1 MNTPD
6 PTSYASI
13 LSSRG
18 IKTLEKNTPLWKLKI
33 TDAEYDGLKQTLKE
47 HEYNLSLYG
56 MEAALC
62 YAEWWRRDYNGNIPS
77 KEDVAI
83 AIGLHYYYGDELFMA
98 ARNALKKRGYTFI
111 HSLKGTEYFRTLL
124 NQGGLP
130 INYIKKSD
138 SNIGTFSRF
147 LKGLV
152 RELSI
157 INYDW
162 STEDNSI
169 IRQFNCISYLGK
181 AFKNENI
188 YDVSMQIAHAI
199 IMDDNTLLPYDD
211 TDESLAELT
220 HSLKREYS
228 RVQRERRTRPLSLS
242 WKLRTTENGNG
253 YLFINMDVIKDISSN
268 SIPGLNISTCSTFDV
283 FVAGTIVG
291 KYVRKSINRNEFG
304 EEIDATYT
312 RISVGMSKDILWK
325 GEPVVEVKIRCDND
339 ERIFLTISGCYPP
352 NFEYPQVFQKL
363 DDNLYSKSE
372 TANSE
377 DNIAIFNPKWKG
389 ENTRKLSIGDNDLC
403 YSEFSNSLYLENEE
417 TGEEMT
423 LTNQFTPYTAEFS
436 GNYISWVEK
445 SNYKLLAEVPVIR
458 VYDKE
463 KDRVNN
469 NIRIRYRVRRNGAE
483 SWHNLNSSCSL
494 PTGLIDICVEF
505 PDGHKNIETF
515 YAIGNLSF
523 SSRNATALST
533 EMICTCDSCI
543 RLEMEQNDDLDI
555 EKCSDNSW
563 RISRKK
569 DSNIC
574 PSVCDYR
581 IYNPGTPTLCLS
593 VAIPFDGI
601 MLTDVRGC
609 IIPNGKIISLANL
622 ANFCIISHG
631 RKKNSVDITYT
642 SERIEDVHSIKHL
655 KRNVIDGI
663 VSLSDYSDLIIRMFN
678 LYGANSFD
686 RSSSV
691 VLNISGTKVCIRKFV
706 LETTFKDGKIIV
718 SDDTEPYID
727 DIVYEHG
734 LYAFP
739 ADEVVDAADMSP
751 IKLIRENEYD
761 NVFIFPEDY
770 SYKEVI
776 VFSGPEARRRV
787 IPKYYHLS
795 EEDLDHTSR
804 TVHSR
809 ESIQTW
815 LEILHKSD
823 VMFGTHWRKACKAY
837 EICSRNNLPFT
848 TYNGLKAIAR
858 MPKLLAKFVLAMW
871 LNDYKDVLAH
881 DIDRFEQEMAIA
893 LHWVPQRIWTEC
905 INELFNMIP
914 NQFQSIIYS
923 KIQNLVELLKD
934 IFNSTISNEISNE
947 FATYLISG
955 DISKGQ
961 RITSSEV
968 NNYKMKTYGLSDT
981 NEDLPTIK
989 YELKGVYYPYQERML
1004 RYYRTMI
1011 ESAMC
1016 AAENTGQVADC
1027 TNLFSI
1033 EAKEHAKL
1041 VNFYRQ
1047 YFKETYSEIFLKTL
1061 KQIINPAE

>member
-1 MNTPD
+1 MNTPE

-18 IKTLEKNTPLWKLKI
+18 IKTLEKNIPLWKLKI
-33 TDAEYDGLKQTLKE
+33 TDVEYAGLKQTLKE
-47 HEYNLSLYG
+47 HKNNLSLYG

-83 AIGLHYYYGDELFMA
+83 GIGLQHDYGDELFVA

-181 AFKNENI
+181 SFKNENI

-220 HSLKREYS
+220 NSLKREYS
-228 RVQRERRTRPLSLS
+228 KVKRERRTRPLSLS

-253 YLFINMDVIKDISSN
+253 YLFINMDIVKDISSS
-268 SIPGLNISTCSTFDV
+268 SIPGLDINTCYAFDI
-283 FVAGTIVG
+283 FVSGNLVG
-291 KYVRKSINRNEFG
+291 KYVRKDINRD
-304 EEIDATYT
+304 EEGNATDATYT
-312 RISVGMSKDILWK
+312 RITIGMNKDILWQ
-325 GEPVVEVKIRCDND
+325 GEPVVEVKVRCDND
-339 ERIFLTISGCYPP
+339 KRIFLTIAGCYPP

-363 DDNLYSKSE
+363 DDNLYSKSA
-372 TANSE
+372 TANTE
-377 DNIAIFNPKWKG
+377 NNIAVFNPKWKG
-389 ENTRKLSIGDNDLC
+389 EDTHKLCLC
-403 YSEFSNSLYLENEE
+403 EREIRYSEFSDSLYLTNEE

-445 SNYKLLAEVPVIR
+445 SNYKLIANVPVIR
-458 VYDKE
+458 IYDKE
-463 KDRVNN
+463 KNRVNN

-494 PTGLIDICVEF
+494 PIGLIDICVEF
-505 PDGHKNIETF
+505 PDGRNNIETF
-515 YAIGNLSF
+515 YAIGNLTF
-523 SSRNATALST
+523 ASRNATALST
-533 EMICTCDSCI
+533 EMICTCDSDI
-543 RLEMEQNDDLDI
+543 RPEIEQNDNLDI
-555 EKCSDNSW
+555 EKCSDNTW
-563 RISRKK
+563 KISRKK

-574 PSVCDYR
+574 PYVCDFR
-581 IYNPGTPTLCLS
+581 IYNPGNPTLRLS

-601 MLTDVRGC
+601 MLTDVRGN

-622 ANFCIISHG
+622 ANFYIISHG
-631 RKKNSVDITYT
+631 RKNKSVDVSYT
-642 SERIEDVHSIKHL
+642 SEHIEDVHSLKHL
-655 KRNVIDGI
+655 KSNVANGI
-663 VSLSDYSDLIIRMFN
+663 VSLSDYGDLIMRMFN

-691 VLNISGTKVCIRKFV
+691 VLNISGTKVYIRKFV
-706 LETTFKDGKIIV
+706 LETTYYDSKILV
-718 SDDTEPYID
+718 TDNTETDTND
-727 DIVYEHG
+727 FVYKNG
-734 LYAFP
+734 LYASP
-739 ADEVVDAADMSP
+739 VDEITEAEDMSP
-751 IKLIRENEYD
+751 IELIQENE
-761 NVFIFPEDY
+761 NVFIFPENY
-770 SYKEVI
+770 PYREVI
-776 VFSGPEARRRV
+776 VFSGPEAQRRV

-795 EEDLDHTSR
+795 EEDLDHASR
-804 TVHSR
+804 TVLSR

-815 LEILHKSD
+815 LEKLHKSD
-823 VMFGTHWRKACKAY
+823 VMFGPHWRKVCKAY
-837 EICSRNNLPFT
+837 EICSHNNLPFT

-871 LNDYKDVLAH
+871 LNNYNDVLTN
-881 DIDRFEQEMAIA
+881 DIDRFEQEMSIA
-893 LHWVPQRIWTEC
+893 LHWVPQRIWAEC
-905 INELFNMIP
+905 IDELFNIIP
-914 NQFQSIIYS
+914 DQLQPNIMS
-923 KIQNLVELLKD
+923 KMPHLVELLKD
-934 IFNSTISNEISNE
+934 LFDSTISNEISNE

-955 DISKGQ
+955 DISKGR
-961 RITSSEV
+961 RITSPEV
-968 NNYKMKTYGLSDT
+968 NDCKMKTNGLSDT

-1016 AAENTGQVADC
+1016 AAENTGQVAHC

-1033 EAKEHAKL
+1033 EAKEHAKV

-1047 YFKETYSEIFLKTL
+1047 YFKETYSYIFLKTL
-1061 KQIINPAE
+1061 KQIINPS

>member
-1 MNTPD
+1 MNTPEH
-6 PTSYASI
+6 TSYASI
-13 LSSRG
+13 LLSRG

-47 HEYNLSLYG
+47 HKYNLSHYG

-62 YAEWWRRDYNGNIPS
+62 YAEWWRRDYNGDIPS
-77 KEDVAI
+77 KEDVATG
-83 AIGLHYYYGDELFMA
+83 IGIDTYLAEDLYMS
-98 ARNALKKRGYTFI
+98 ARNALKKQGYTFI
-111 HSLKGTEYFRTLL
+111 HSVKRTEYFRTLL

-130 INYIKKSD
+130 VNYIKNNDGNMGS
-138 SNIGTFSRF
+138 FARF

-152 RELSI
+152 RELSE

-162 STEDNSI
+162 NNGDHSI
-169 IRQFNCISYLGK
+169 IQQFSCSAYLGI

-188 YDVSMQIAHAI
+188 YDAAMQIAHAI
-199 IMDDNTLLPYDD
+199 IMDDTNLLPYDD
-211 TDESLAELT
+211 TDSSFAELT
-220 HSLKREYS
+220 QSLKREYF
-228 RVQRERRTRPLSLS
+228 RAKHNRRSRPLSLH
-242 WKLRTTENGNG
+242 WKLKIADEGYG
-253 YLFINMDVIKDISSN
+253 YLFVNFDVVKDISSN

-283 FVAGTIVG
+283 FVAGTLVG

-312 RISVGMSKDILWK
+312 RISVGMSKDILWQ
-325 GEPVVEVKIRCDND
+325 GEPVVEVKVRCDND
-339 ERIFLTISGCYPP
+339 ERIFLTIAGCYPP

-363 DDNLYSKSE
+363 DDNLYNKSE
-372 TANSE
+372 TANTE
-377 DNIAIFNPKWKG
+377 DNIVVFDPKWKG
-389 ENTRKLSIGDNDLC
+389 EGSHELCICGREVC
-403 YSEFSNSLYLENEE
+403 YSEFSDSLYLKNGE

-423 LTNQFTPYTAEFS
+423 LTNQFSPYTAEFS

-445 SNYKLLAEVPVIR
+445 SNYKILASVPVIR

-463 KDRVNN
+463 KNRVNN
-469 NIRIRYRVRRNGAE
+469 NIKIRYSVRKNGME
-483 SWHNLNSSCSL
+483 SWHKLNSSCSL
-494 PTGLIDICVEF
+494 PIGLIDICVEF
-505 PDGHKNIETF
+505 PDGHNNIETF

-523 SSRNATALST
+523 VSRNATALST

-543 RLEMEQNDDLDI
+543 RLEIEQNDNLDI
-555 EKCSDNSW
+555 EKYSDNSW

-581 IYNPGTPTLCLS
+581 IYNPGNPTLCLS

-601 MLTDVRGC
+601 MLTDVRGS

-622 ANFCIISHG
+622 ANFYIISHG
-631 RKKNSVDITYT
+631 KKKNSVDITYT
-642 SERIEDVHSIKHL
+642 SERIEDVHSLKHL

-691 VLNISGTKVCIRKFV
+691 VLNISGTKVYIRKFV
-706 LETTFKDGKIIV
+706 LETTFNDGKIIV
-718 SDDTEPYID
+718 TDDTEPDID
-727 DIVYEHG
+727 DFVYEHG

-739 ADEVVDAADMSP
+739 VDDDIGAEDMSP
-751 IKLIRENEYD
+751 IKLIRENEYE

-770 SYKEVI
+770 SCKEVI
-776 VFSGPEARRRV
+776 VFSGPESQRRV

-795 EEDLDHTSR
+795 EGDLDHTSR
-804 TVHSR
+804 IVRSR

-815 LEILHKSD
+815 FETLHKSD
-823 VMFGTHWRKACKAY
+823 VMFGTYWRKACKAY

-871 LNDYKDVLAH
+871 LNEYKDVLAH

-893 LHWVPQRIWTEC
+893 LHWVPQRIWAEC

-914 NQFQSIIYS
+914 NQLQF
-923 KIQNLVELLKD
+923 L
-934 IFNSTISNEISNE
+934 NS
-947 FATYLISG
+947 
-955 DISKGQ
+955 
-961 RITSSEV
+961 
-968 NNYKMKTYGLSDT
+968 
-981 NEDLPTIK
+981 
-989 YELKGVYYPYQERML
+989 
-1004 RYYRTMI
+1004 
-1011 ESAMC
+1011 
-1016 AAENTGQVADC
+1016 AA
-1027 TNLFSI
+1027 F
-1033 EAKEHAKL
+1033 
-1041 VNFYRQ
+1041 
-1047 YFKETYSEIFLKTL
+1047 
-1061 KQIINPAE
+1061 